1 MGLFKRGRTWWM
13 RFTYKGKQIRKSAG
27 TENKKLA
34 QRIYHSELGKIA
46 EGRWFERLLGEEM
59 TFREMMDKYKA
70 EYLPLKSHPKKYES
84 IIENLLSFFGDFYIT
99 EITPSLVKKYKIR
112 GEEKKIATNREL
124 SVLRAAFNIAIKE
137 WEWVKDNPVNKIRLW
152 KESPGRVRYL
162 SDEEFDKLLN
172 ECLDYLK
179 LIVIVARHTGLRK
192 ENILSLT
199 WSQVDLFRRL
209 ITIEH
214 TKNNERLSVPLN
226 ETLMSLFKQLSKV
239 RHIKSPHVFSKPDG
253 SRCRFIHNEFRKA
266 VKKAD
271 LTDFRFH
278 DLRHCFA
285 SALVQKGVD
294 LYQVQRLL
302 GHKSNAMSQRYSHL
316 FPEHLRGAVSKLD
329 STNLAQRTELPK
341 VEDEGG

>member
-13 RFTYKGKQIRKSAG
+13 RFTQGGRQIRKSTH
-27 TENKKLA
+27 TESKKLA
-34 QRIYHSELGKIA
+34 ERIYHSELGKIA
-46 EGRWFERLLGEEM
+46 EGRWFEKLPGEEI
-59 TFREMMDKYKA
+59 TFREMMERYKT

-84 IIENLLSFFGDFYIT
+84 IIENLLSFFGDFNIT
-99 EITPSLVKKYKIR
+99 EITPKLVKKYKIR

-124 SVLRAAFNIAIKE
+124 SVLRTAFNIAIKE
-137 WEWVKDNPVNKIRLW
+137 WEWVKDNPVNKIKLW

-172 ECLDYLK
+172 QCPDHLK
-179 LIVIVARHTGLRK
+179 PIVIVARHTGLRK

-214 TKNNERLSVPLN
+214 TKNDERLSVPLN
-226 ETLMSLFKQLSKV
+226 ETLMSLFKQLFKIS
-239 RHIKSPHVFSKPDG
+239 HIKSPYVFSKPDG
-253 SRCRFIHNEFRKA
+253 SRYHNSLNGFWKA
-266 VKKAD
+266 VKKAG

-294 LYQVQRLL
+294 LYKVQRLL
-302 GHKSNAMSQRYSHL
+302 GHKSSAMSQRYAHL
-316 FPEHLRGAVSKLD
+316 FPEHLRDAVSRLD
-329 STNLAQRTELPK
+329 NAKLAQI
-341 VEDEGG
+341 